1 MREYAA
7 GYFCSAW
14 KLLMVTV
21 TKEMGGGGEGGLL
34 LLNKLT
40 LPKTHL

>member
-7 GYFCSAW
+7 GYFCSTW

-21 TKEMGGGGEGGLL
+21 TKEMEGGRGIL

-40 LPKTHL
+40 LSKTHL